1 MPKVKVS
8 DIEMYYESIGEGEPV
23 VLVTGYG
30 ADLFAWALQAP
41 VLSQNYA
48 VYMVDNRG
56 VGDTDKPAGPYSI
69 RMMANDL
76 AGFFSKMNIEK
87 AHLVGHS
94 MGGMICQQ
102 FALDHPEHLQ
112 SLTLAST
119 TCRVPRGSELM
130 LLLWADILEKLG
142 NEAYINNI
150 IGWCF
155 TFDFIDSQYE
165 ALLML
170 REMSVNHLVEKPLLP
185 DCLRSQC
192 TAVSEFDVSEHIG
205 RIQAPTM
212 VLVGEGDILT
222 PPGFSRDIAGRIPDA
237 FLNFVEG
244 GHAFHTQAPTTFNQ
258 ALIDFFRKHPAK

>member
-1 MPKVKVS
+1 MPKLKVS
-8 DIEMYYESIGEGEPV
+8 DIEMYYECLGEGEPV

-41 VLSQNYA
+41 VLSENYK

-69 RMMANDL
+69 PMMADDL
-76 AGFFSKMNIEK
+76 AGFFRAAGIEK

-94 MGGMICQQ
+94 MGGMIVQQ
-102 FALDHPEHLQ
+102 FALDHPDLLR

-119 TCRVPRGSELM
+119 TCRPPRGSELM
-130 LLLWADILEKLG
+130 LSLWADILEKLG
-142 NEAYINNI
+142 DEAFVNNI

-155 TFDFIDSQYE
+155 TFDFIDAQYD

-170 REMSVNHLVEKPLLP
+170 RQMSLDHLKEKPVLP

-192 TAVSEFDVSEHIG
+192 AAVVDFNVADEIG
-205 RIQAPTM
+205 RIRVPTM
-212 VLVGEGDILT
+212 VLVGEKDILT
-222 PPGFSRDIAGRIPDA
+222 PPVFSREIAGRIPQSR
-237 FLNFVEG
+237 LKLIEG
-244 GHAFHTQAPTTFNQ
+244 GHAFNNQAPGAFNQ
-258 ALIDFFRKHPAK
+258 ALVDFFREHE